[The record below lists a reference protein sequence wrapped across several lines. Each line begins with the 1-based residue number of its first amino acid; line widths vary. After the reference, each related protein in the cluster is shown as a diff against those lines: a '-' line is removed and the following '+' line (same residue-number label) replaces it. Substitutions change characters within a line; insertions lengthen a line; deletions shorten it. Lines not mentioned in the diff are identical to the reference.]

1 LPIYEY
7 LCEDCGEMTE
17 AMQKV
22 SDPPLKICPKCKGSL
37 KKVISNTSFIL
48 KGTGWYA
55 TDYANKGNG
64 SGDGRSRSTTNLKE
78 KMKEGVKSEESSK
91 STSEKD
97 GDKSTPASKD

>member
-1 LPIYEY
+1 MPIYEY
-7 LCEDCGEMTE
+7 LCEDCGEITE

-22 SDPPLKICPKCKGSL
+22 SDPPIETCPKCKGNL

-64 SGDGRSRSTTNLKE
+64 SGDGRKKGMVNLKD
-78 KMKEGVKSEESSK
+78 KMRDGTKSKEVPKTASEGGGEK
-91 STSEKD
+91 STS
-97 GDKSTPASKD
+97 SSKD